1 MAQNDSCPEVKWC
14 FCSEL
19 CILYP
24 SLLPTTILALI
35 IGLYTSKQISKL
47 IFPTVWY
54 YKLTFFMYGIMM
66 TSAGILH
73 CIVGDSQNSEPHW
86 LSTLRLIL
94 SVMDVGLT
102 SNIAISFMFCG
113 LCDLNVLNPKLTFTK
128 ILVLF
133 TFLLIFIA
141 WTVAIID
148 QWQYAV
154 KILYDYTVA
163 ICCFIYLI
171 TQLLLKHKP
180 GVLSPLFISGLCG
193 FIGLTASVVFAND
206 ICTWEGPFWAQY
218 FSGEFIWFILSDLSV
233 YFLYRYVV
241 QSQKQESDEKNY
253 MKKHVSDDFKF

>member
-1 MAQNDSCPEVKWC
+1 
-14 FCSEL
+14 
-19 CILYP
+19 
-24 SLLPTTILALI
+24 
-35 IGLYTSKQISKL
+35 
-47 IFPTVWY
+47 
-54 YKLTFFMYGIMM
+54 
-66 TSAGILH
+66 SAGILH

-163 ICCFIYLI
+163 IC
-171 TQLLLKHKP
+171 
-180 GVLSPLFISGLCG
+180 S
-193 FIGLTASVVFAND
+193 SVVFAND